1 MKEFLIPEPNMERLT
16 KKLTRIK
23 NKCERFGLG
32 YSFSIL
38 GETFKEEDGE
48 IHKYFQIAVDGVAVL
63 NGWRFVATI
72 EHKDGGNIIR
82 QYDTTVEIP
91 TKYRTVAPIC
101 EHCNSKRRRRDTYII
116 QNEAGEF
123 KQVGKSCLLD
133 YTSGLSAENV
143 AAFMQGFDLED
154 YSGAPVGGWK
164 RYFDLKEYLSC
175 AYEVTRIFGF
185 SPTSSMGGTAA
196 MVWECDTI
204 QRRGPNRKNRSEV
217 STFERMEAERYNPE
231 GEEAQ
236 NAAERIIDWAKS
248 FKDSDNSYLYN
259 LSVLCSSDFVEG
271 RDLGILA
278 SAPHSYN
285 RAMEREE
292 ERKLREQKKKEEQ
305 ERRGASQYIGTVGEK
320 LEVDVDSFSVLT
332 SFSTQW
338 GITIIYKFVS
348 DGNTIIWKTSSEL
361 PETVSHISGRVKEHS
376 EFNGEKQ
383 TVLTRCKV
391 R

>member
-1 MKEFLIPEPNMERLT
+1 MKQFLIPEPNMERLT

-23 NKCERFGLG
+23 NKCERYGLD
-32 YSFSIL
+32 YSFSVL
-38 GETFKEEDGE
+38 GEEFHNEDGE
-48 IHKYFQIAVDGVAVL
+48 IHKYFQIAVEGMAVL

-82 QYDTTVEIP
+82 QYDTAVEIP
-91 TKYRTVAPIC
+91 VKYRNAPPVC

-143 AAFMQGFDLED
+143 AAFMEGFDLED
-154 YSGAPVGGWK
+154 YAAPIGGWK
-164 RYFDLKEYLSC
+164 MYYDVKEYLSR

-185 SPTSSMGGTAA
+185 APTSA
-196 MVWECDTI
+196 MDSTVCMIYECDEI
-204 QRRGPNRKNRSEV
+204 QHKGANPKIRSEV
-217 STFERMEAERYNPE
+217 ATAERMEAGRYNPKSK
-231 GEEAQ
+231 EAQ
-236 NAAERIIDWAKS
+236 AAAQNIIDWAKS
-248 FKDSDNSYLYN
+248 FKDSETGYLYN

-292 ERKLREQKKKEEQ
+292 ERKRREQKRKEEQ
-305 ERRGASQYIGTVGEK
+305 ERRGASQHMGTVGEK
-320 LEVDVDSFSVLT
+320 LEADVDSFTVLT

-348 DGNTIIWKTSSEL
+348 GGNTIIWKTSSEL
-361 PETVSHISGRVKEHS
+361 PKTVSHISGRVKEHS